1 MACYCST
8 TNLTL
13 VLSCSSQTVE
23 MMKTAAMMTTTFAQE
38 PGNMEDT
45 MFELRLSCP
54 IVFFF

>member
-1 MACYCST
+1 M
-8 TNLTL
+8 
-13 VLSCSSQTVE
+13 LSCSSQTVE

-54 IVFFF
+54 NVFFF